1 MLIIIGIFK
10 TNLKVLFF
18 YQKLKPVGNLV
29 SSLKRS
35 EHKILIRPC
44 LLDFAYMITAIR
56 SLIALLIFFP
66 LLTLNFGHCIDTVFP
81 TNL

>member
-29 SSLKRS
+29 SFLSVKRS
-35 EHKILIRPC
+35 EHKILICPC

-56 SLIALLIFFP
+56 SLIALLIFF
-66 LLTLNFGHCIDTVFP
+66 LF
-81 TNL
+81 